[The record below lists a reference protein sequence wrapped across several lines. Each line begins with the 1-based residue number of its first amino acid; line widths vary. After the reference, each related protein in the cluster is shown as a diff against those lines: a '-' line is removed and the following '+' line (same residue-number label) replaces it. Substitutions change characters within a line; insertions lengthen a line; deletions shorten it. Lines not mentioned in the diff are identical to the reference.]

1 MFKWVKIG
9 LIYLGLCFGEIEP
22 WTNQHLGL
30 MRGKDYNLN
39 REDKL
44 VFGQELKNFIKK
56 ETNEILFIMSIKAK
70 NDIWSHDNGPSISL
84 RMTFRSSKERTV
96 KQKPHRLRRRG
107 QGRCKGTQARQA
119 DPCS

>member
-1 MFKWVKIG
+1 
-9 LIYLGLCFGEIEP
+9 
-22 WTNQHLGL
+22 

-44 VFGQELKNFIKK
+44 VFRKELKNFIKK

-96 KQKPHRLRRRG
+96 KHLYVKNELRNQKSEILFDWVKIG
-107 QGRCKGTQARQA
+107 LIYLCLCLEKKSQ
-119 DPCS
+119 

>member
-1 MFKWVKIG
+1 
-9 LIYLGLCFGEIEP
+9 
-22 WTNQHLGL
+22 

-44 VFGQELKNFIKK
+44 VFRKELKNFIKK

-96 KQKPHRLRRRG
+96 KHLYVKDELRN
-107 QGRCKGTQARQA
+107 KKY
-119 DPCS
+119 CSSGLK